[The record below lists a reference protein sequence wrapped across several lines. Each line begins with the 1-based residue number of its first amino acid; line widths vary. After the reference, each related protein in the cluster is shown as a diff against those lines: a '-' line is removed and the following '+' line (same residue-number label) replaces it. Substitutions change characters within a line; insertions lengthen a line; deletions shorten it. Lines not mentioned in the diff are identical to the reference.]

1 VLFVFRVLRNE
12 YMDNVDFIDLLSDGT
27 HNWRRV
33 DVSVCVNGVK
43 FSVGDKEEDDSFT
56 TGFAT
61 GLATGFAT
69 GLATGFA
76 TGLATGFATGFA
88 TGSATG
94 LATGPATGGFTG
106 VTETILHFTRFTA
119 LSFPTISRRF
129 RPFLF

>member
-1 VLFVFRVLRNE
+1 MLFVFRVLRNE
-12 YMDNVDFIDLLSDGT
+12 YMDNVDFIDLLSDGK

-56 TGFAT
+56 
-61 GLATGFAT
+61 TGFAT